1 VLLVVPLL
9 LWELP
14 TAVAVLLQ
22 LGYATMMIV
31 GVMLGFDEKKS

>member
-1 VLLVVPLL
+1 VPLL
-9 LWELP
+9 IWELP
-14 TAVAVLLQ
+14 TAVTVLLQ